1 MKSITVENSFDNK
14 YTYNIGSPSSLHT
27 KTLNESDNSLQIN
40 PARLY
45 TNETP
50 RTLKGHIQKEKKPE
64 RMSISLSTMT
74 KYNCVQFNLYFVYI
88 RSCCR

>member
-1 MKSITVENSFDNK
+1 MIIN
-14 YTYNIGSPSSLHT
+14 YTYNIGSSLYT
-27 KTLNESDNSLQIN
+27 KTQNESENSLQIN

-50 RTLKGHIQKEKKPE
+50 RSLKGHIQKETKPE
-64 RMSISLSTMT
+64 QMSISQSMTT
-74 KYNCVQFNLYFVYI
+74 KYNCVQFNLFFVYI